1 MKKIEVKVRYLFEGT
16 YTVAADDR
24 NEARTMVTRD
34 CGLVLG
40 GNIHTTLDD
49 DEVDWE
55 FDVHPDMQILSY
67 TDLEK
72 EQKPKHL
79 KMDFSDRIE
88 TLRKDIIDA
97 IRQLLYSHGLTEITF
112 PEEQYDPVW
121 VIWFD
126 NNADPFECMVT
137 GIQVTDNSMTV
148 IAHEKEA
155 NFEATCHTPFEL
167 GASNI
172 DWLQQMYDAV
182 WQRFTCADLIRFIT
196 SRHLECHL
204 IGMLKM
210 GKTRYRTE
218 AGNLNAP
225 VIIDRLKKEKSVRYS
240 RKLNCYYAHMDA
252 EYANRKIRIFFCK
265 RGRKGAWNA
274 FLSTDT
280 RLDFFEAYR
289 IYSMRWAIEVC
300 FSEMKGLLRLG
311 KCQCRNFSS
320 QIASIS
326 LTLMQYNILSHIKR
340 FEAYETIGGLFD
352 RTVNGAMEL
361 SVTER
366 IWELILQI
374 VAVIAELFSADEE
387 EIIRMIAYDNPKINI
402 IKDLCGVKKTA

>member
-1 MKKIEVKVRYLFEGT
+1 
-16 YTVAADDR
+16 
-24 NEARTMVTRD
+24 
-34 CGLVLG
+34 
-40 GNIHTTLDD
+40 
-49 DEVDWE
+49 
-55 FDVHPDMQILSY
+55 
-67 TDLEK
+67 
-72 EQKPKHL
+72 
-79 KMDFSDRIE
+79 
-88 TLRKDIIDA
+88 
-97 IRQLLYSHGLTEITF
+97 
-112 PEEQYDPVW
+112 
-121 VIWFD
+121 
-126 NNADPFECMVT
+126 
-137 GIQVTDNSMTV
+137 
-148 IAHEKEA
+148 
-155 NFEATCHTPFEL
+155 
-167 GASNI
+167 
-172 DWLQQMYDAV
+172 
-182 WQRFTCADLIRFIT
+182 
-196 SRHLECHL
+196 
-204 IGMLKM
+204 MLKM

-274 FLSTDT
+274 FLSTHT
-280 RLDFFEAYR
+280 RLDFFEAYV

-311 KCQCRNFSS
+311 KCQCSNFSS